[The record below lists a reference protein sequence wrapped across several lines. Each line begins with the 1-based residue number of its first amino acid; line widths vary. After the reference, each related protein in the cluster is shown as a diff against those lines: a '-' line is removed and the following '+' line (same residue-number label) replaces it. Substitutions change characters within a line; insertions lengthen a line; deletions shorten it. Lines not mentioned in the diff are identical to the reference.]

1 MSDETGPF
9 IGEATD
15 GSLEGVHTISVV
27 PWPDLRWFHLGDQ
40 RIAVRPE
47 PEADL
52 TALVEQVVQE
62 TEELRLKT
70 MVWDDVVRVILEKAG
85 VPGLL
90 DEIARLQA
98 AAQERS

>member
-1 MSDETGPF
+1 MSDETGPY
-9 IGEATD
+9 IGEMTD
-15 GSLEGVHTISVV
+15 GSLEGVHALSVL
-27 PWPDLRWFHLGDQ
+27 PWPDLRWLHLGDQ

-52 TALVEQVVQE
+52 TFLVEQVVQE
-62 TEELRLKT
+62 TEHLNLK
-70 MVWDDVVRVILEKAG
+70 MKWDDAVRLVLEKAG

-98 AAQERS
+98 AVEEQS